1 MRSVCPFNWHS
12 TWPSIRWNYQLETQW
27 TGNRATRQQQAH
39 LSFAKRGKRG
49 ALLCIPWRPTE
60 ALYHHPLSAHSAMAC
75 FGRREGT
82 FVCLSNQPSSRFTLF
97 RLSGVHFPFLGS
109 TTCYCQLV
117 HCVALPLSSDH
128 LMVAPKASLPVTVS
142 YLFVPP
148 FYCPYTDNE

>member
-1 MRSVCPFNWHS
+1 MRNVPFFLRRH
-12 TWPSIRWNYQLETQW
+12 IFLESQF
-27 TGNRATRQQQAH
+27 N
-39 LSFAKRGKRG
+39 SFAQSYVQCAPLMGTPFGRPFGGIINWKRNRQATVPTDNSRPICHLRKGGKRG

-60 ALYHHPLSAHSAMAC
+60 ALYHHPLSPHSAMAC

-117 HCVALPLSSDH
+117 HCPVAS
-128 LMVAPKASLPVTVS
+128 
-142 YLFVPP
+142 FQ
-148 FYCPYTDNE
+148 